1 MFPQLA
7 RFTNLGLMLLRLMV
21 AFVFFSSSW
30 NLR

>member
-21 AFVFFSSSW
+21 GIRLFQQ
-30 NLR
+30 